1 MQINLSATYVICAIA
16 TQGHLN
22 ESQSAFV
29 DKYRLQY
36 SVSGYE
42 WEFYKT
48 DDEIEVCSLK
58 YTGIPTGFVFVQ
70 YTKFQGFVNTLTK
83 KDQGLLLIVSYN
95 GSFQNFNY

>member
-58 YTGIPTGFVFVQ
+58 YTGIPTGFVFV
-70 YTKFQGFVNTLTK
+70 NTLTK